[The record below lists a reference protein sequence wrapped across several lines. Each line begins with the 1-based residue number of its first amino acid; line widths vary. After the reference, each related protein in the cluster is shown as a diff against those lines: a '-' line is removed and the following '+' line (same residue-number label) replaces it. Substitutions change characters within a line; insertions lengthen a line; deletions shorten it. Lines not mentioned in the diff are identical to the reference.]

1 VTEQVRIHKIDGEHS
16 LTFYCGELPA
26 DAAVVAAGHEPNGY
40 FWEGV
45 ATFLASDIVAGLEL
59 DSEAGMFC
67 AVGPRTDLERL
78 RGVIEPVL
86 GDGTAMVGVIQE
98 AHAEGVDFDD

>member
-1 VTEQVRIHKIDGEHS
+1 MAISNILDISGTCS

-26 DAAVVAAGHEPNGY
+26 DGAVAAAGHEPNGY

-45 ATFLASDIVAGLEL
+45 ATLVAPDLAIRLEL

-67 AVGPRTDLERL
+67 ANGERADLERL
-78 RGVIEPVL
+78 QVLLEPLLESPDAIRTVIERA
-86 GDGTAMVGVIQE
+86 D
-98 AHAEGVDFDD
+98 AEGFGFDD